1 MRPILLYGGDR
12 MEEEEWAFD
21 FGMRLQKLRKQ
32 RGLTQA
38 QVARRIHVV
47 RGTISAYEN
56 NLKDPTAKIITR
68 LASFYNVSADYILG
82 LTSKPAVYVDG
93 LTPEQR
99 EALEVIID
107 GMRKK

>member
-1 MRPILLYGGDR
+1 
-12 MEEEEWAFD
+12 MEKEEWAFD

-32 RGLTQA
+32 RGLTQD
-38 QVARRIHVV
+38 QVARRIHVA

-82 LTSKPAVYVDG
+82 LTFKQAVYMDG
-93 LTPEQR
+93 LTPEQK
-99 EALEVIID
+99 EAVEIIVE
-107 GMRKK
+107 GMRRR